1 MKHFNLK
8 MIVSVLFCIWT
19 LSGYSQSRKISG
31 TVITTEK
38 LPLVGVTVLATGTN
52 VGTTTGAKGEFSL
65 NVPQKATTLTVSFL
79 GYKTEVVQLGTKA
92 SITVTLQEDAIGID
106 EIVAIGYGHARR
118 SDVTGSVSSVSAAE
132 IEGKVALSID
142 DLLKGR
148 VAGLR
153 VSTQDG
159 APGASASIKIRGGT
173 SISASSEPLYVID
186 GFPVMST
193 ANDYTVGSIGGI
205 GSNTN
210 PLSEL
215 NPEDIKSIDIL
226 KDASATA
233 IYGSRGANGV
243 IIITTKQAGD
253 EKGSVSYSG
262 YYSVAMKPELVSMM
276 DSKEYRTVLNEKK
289 RYLIGTNGTP
299 VGNNIFSQNNWNAY
313 QAGLEELRGTD
324 WSTVPNTNWQEEIY
338 RLGRTMKHQITLAG
352 GNLRTR
358 YIAVADYSDIK
369 GIVKHTDYTRLNGRV
384 SVDHKINNWLS
395 FKTNDTYTWSEHNG
409 ITQASG
415 SATNAGAGI
424 FLRALRYYPDRSIE
438 EEVLDEDED
447 NPIPVSNP
455 YVLLKYAVRR
465 KLSQSFTTNNS
476 FEARILPELVFKT
489 SLSAKITN
497 IKQDQFYSKKTGIGQ
512 QVGGKARIGY
522 IYGQD
527 LLNEN
532 ILTYAKTFNG
542 VHKLDAMGGFTL
554 QRYKREEFVAN
565 AQDFPNEDL
574 GIYDIS
580 VGTVL
585 SPPSSHVS
593 AWSLMSF
600 LARVNYGYNDKYL
613 LTASIR
619 ADGSSRFAKG
629 GKWGYFPS
637 AAMAWRVSQEK
648 FLRDSKVID
657 NLKLRASFGITG
669 NQEISLYRSKQTY
682 KTVNVAF
689 DDLVSRGYQI
699 NTIRNDD
706 LTWETT
712 TQTDAGFDLSMF
724 GGRLALS
731 ADWYYK
737 LTEDLLLTVPTLY
750 SGGMGT
756 TLMNIGKVENQG
768 VELSLFAEILKADPR
783 SKKLGWTF
791 DFNISHNKNRVL
803 SLGSTNE
810 FYRSITYADPAKD
823 QVIVR
828 VGESLGSWYGYET
841 DGIFQ
846 YKDPDMDRLK
856 TVNGAT
862 PTAGDWKFKDQN
874 KDGVIDEA
882 DRVILGSSA
891 PLFYGG
897 FSTSLKYRNFDLAVT
912 FEYSYG
918 AKIFNATGMMLSDLS
933 VNTNYPTAAR
943 DRWVG
948 PDWQTENGNVVIG
961 SDGLPIAIP
970 GTGNPSNKMPRAG
983 YNMSYQLQD
992 NYLEDGSYLRLSNI
1006 RLRYAFS
1013 RKLCRQLR
1021 LKGCS
1026 VYVSANNLFVLTN
1039 YKGSDPDVN
1048 IDPNGYG
1055 NIMGGYDFDA
1065 YPRSRIFTIGLNI
1078 NL

>member
-1 MKHFNLK
+1 M
-8 MIVSVLFCIWT
+8 SV
-19 LSGYSQSRKISG
+19 
-31 TVITTEK
+31 
-38 LPLVGVTVLATGTN
+38 
-52 VGTTTGAKGEFSL
+52 
-65 NVPQKATTLTVSFL
+65 
-79 GYKTEVVQLGTKA
+79 
-92 SITVTLQEDAIGID
+92 
-106 EIVAIGYGHARR
+106 
-118 SDVTGSVSSVSAAE
+118 
-132 IEGKVALSID
+132 D

-159 APGASASIKIRGGT
+159 APGASANIKIRGGT

-193 ANDYTVGSIGGI
+193 SNDYTVGSLGGV

-210 PLSEL
+210 PLAEL

-253 EKGSVSYSG
+253 EKSGVSYSG

-276 DSKEYRTVLNEKK
+276 SSEEFRTVMNEKK
-289 RYLIGTNGTP
+289 RYMIGTSGTP
-299 VGNNIFSQNNWNAY
+299 YGNNIFSQNNWDAY
-313 QAGLEELRGTD
+313 RTGLEEIRAKD
-324 WSTVPNTNWQEEIY
+324 WSSVPNTNWQKEIY
-338 RLGRTMKHQITLAG
+338 RLGNTMKHQITLSG
-352 GNLRTR
+352 GNLKTR
-358 YIAVADYSDIK
+358 YIAVADYMGID

-384 SVDHKINNWLS
+384 SIDHQINNWLS
-395 FKTNDTYTWSEHNG
+395 FRTNDTFTWSEHNG

-415 SATNAGAGI
+415 AATNAGAGI
-424 FLRALRYYPDRSIE
+424 FLRALRYYPDRGVE
-438 EEVLDEDED
+438 EEVLDEDEE
-447 NPIPVSNP
+447 NPMPVTNP
-455 YVLLKYAVRR
+455 YVLLKYAIRR
-465 KLSQSFTTNNS
+465 KMTQSFTTNNS
-476 FEARILPELVFKT
+476 FEVKILPDLVFKT
-489 SLSAKITN
+489 SFSARLSN
-497 IKQDQFYSKKTGIGQ
+497 VKQDQFYSKKTGLGQ
-512 QVGGKARIGY
+512 SANGKARIGY
-522 IYGQD
+522 IYSQD

-532 ILTYAKTFNG
+532 ILTYSKTFNG
-542 VHKLDAMGGFTL
+542 LHKLDALGGFTV

-585 SPPSSHVS
+585 APPTSYVS

-600 LARVNYGYNDKYL
+600 LARVNYAYDDKYL

-637 AAMAWRVSQEK
+637 AAVAWRVSQEN
-648 FLRDSKVID
+648 FLRDSRVIK
-657 NLKLRASFGITG
+657 NLKLRASFGVTG

-689 DDLVSRGYQI
+689 DNSVKRGYQI
-699 NTIRNDD
+699 NTIRNDN

-712 TQTDAGFDLSMF
+712 TQTDAGFDLSLF
-724 GGRLALS
+724 GGRLDFS
-731 ADWYYK
+731 GDWYYK
-737 LTEDLLLTVPTLY
+737 LTKDLLLTVPTLY
-750 SGGMGT
+750 SGGMAS
-756 TLMNIGKVENQG
+756 TLMNIGKVENTG
-768 VELSLFAEILKADPR
+768 VELSVFAEILKASPR
-783 SKKLGWTF
+783 SRKLGWTM

-828 VGESLGSWYGYET
+828 VGESLGSWYGYQT

-846 YKDPDMDRLK
+846 YKDPDLDRLK
-856 TVNGAT
+856 TINGTT
-862 PTAGDWKFKDQN
+862 PAAGDWKFKDQN
-874 KDGVIDEA
+874 NDGVIDEA
-882 DRVILGSSA
+882 DRVILGCSA
-891 PLFYGG
+891 PRFYGG
-897 FSTSLKYRNFDLAVT
+897 FSTRFRYRNFDLSAT

-918 AKIFNATGMMLSDLS
+918 AKIFNATGMMISDLGS
-933 VNTNYPTAAR
+933 TFNLPTTVR

-948 PDWQTENGNVVIG
+948 PDWQTENGNIVLG
-961 SDGLPIAIP
+961 SDGLPIPVP
-970 GTGNPSNKMPRAG
+970 GTGNPTNKMPRAG
-983 YNMSYQLQD
+983 YGMTYQLQD
-992 NYLEDGSYLRLSNI
+992 NYLEDGSYLRLSNVM
-1006 RLRYAFS
+1006 LRYAFPG
-1013 RKLCRQLR
+1013 KLCRQLK
-1021 LKGCS
+1021 LKACS
-1026 VYVSANNLFVLTN
+1026 VYLSASNLFLLTG
-1039 YKGSDPDVN
+1039 YTGSDPDVN

-1055 NIMGGYDFDA
+1055 NIMSGYDFDA
-1065 YPRSRIFTIGLNI
+1065 YPRSRVFTIGLNI
-1078 NL
+1078 NF